1 MKIKIEETLIR
12 LKNLP
17 ILAKIALFGAFFA
30 LLFSL
35 FQLGQFL
42 FERNQLKQA
51 WKLVPET
58 AVLAFE
64 VRKMSDFW
72 HEVDTSTVWKTLK
85 EVPYF
90 QNISQRAKWADS
102 LSKQGWEIDSF
113 LEKQNLISSLH
124 ITPNRDLDWI
134 FYLPLDGVE
143 NLFIQNFIEKI
154 QTQKGYSF
162 ETHEFQ
168 GFQIREIITPE
179 KQIFA
184 YLFHQNF
191 FIGSFTPL
199 LIEEVIRN
207 IRQTNRQSFY
217 QTNDALFELNK
228 KKGKYGNLYLN
239 MYKIADLVSLV
250 SVDSCQKLLPEMPHF
265 SAALLSNFEWQGRNL
280 NLSGMNAAVENMPK
294 NDYLK
299 IFEKQNPTQIQE
311 LAHFI
316 PQRTAVFYRMGFDDP
331 KTLYKDLLARQSQT
345 NPNFG
350 TELENM
356 NRDYGLNLQDFYE
369 ELDGEVGLA
378 ILETPERPMPDK
390 LIFAKLNAASSA
402 NAFLQKLARNSAKDT
417 LGIEEY
423 ADLKITRL
431 EITDFPRYAF
441 GDIFS
446 GFRNTYFTIINNYL
460 ILANHEKGIRD
471 LINDIDNQEVWT
483 KLLKQKQWIGNWKQ
497 KNNVQVVVDLPK
509 VWNLV
514 LPNLKPEWR
523 NFFEKNKRQLLR
535 FEYFNFETRQQEG
548 LFYTDLQITHK
559 FLPKTQV
566 GGFEKVY
573 STSLSAAVAGMPQIV
588 QNHADQSLELLVR
601 DERNNLY
608 LLDKNGKKRWSTA
621 LEGSVISPIYQVD
634 MLKNGKLQY
643 AFASTEKIYV
653 IDRLGRKVGNFPI
666 RPSEDSRLEHFT
678 VLDYDKSKNYRF
690 VAVEQSGNVYFFSK
704 NATILEGWKPRRF
717 LGALTDGVAHVR
729 SKQQDYMIAVQ
740 KDGMV
745 NVVTRNALIVNGF
758 PLRFETSIE
767 QPVFVQYGAD
777 AEETLVE
784 MMSETGELIGFNLL
798 GKVVRRDPLLRPENT
813 SIFSFCIS
821 PNQKDWVAA
830 RQDSK
835 LITLYDRAGNPLFE
849 KEITEKGKILVQYF
863 YFTPDIQVISL
874 TNWDTKKVSL
884 HYRNGDPLLPQSL
897 DNDQA
902 LSMRY
907 DEVQEAF
914 FVYKSYKNK
923 IEMVKILKN

>member
-1 MKIKIEETLIR
+1 MKIDNIR
-12 LKNLP
+12 KQFKNLP

-30 LLFSL
+30 FLFFA
-35 FQLGQFL
+35 FQLAHFL

-58 AVLAFE
+58 AVLALE
-64 VRKMSDFW
+64 VRKIPDFW
-72 HEVDTSTVWKTLK
+72 QEVDSSTLWKTLR

-90 QNISQRAKWADS
+90 HTLNHRAKWADS
-102 LSKQGWEIDSF
+102 LSRRGWEIESF
-113 LEKQNLISSLH
+113 LNKQNLITSLH
-124 ITPNRDLDWI
+124 ITPNRNLDWV
-134 FYLPLDGVE
+134 FYLPLEGAE
-143 NLFIQNFIEKI
+143 NLFIQNFVEKI
-154 QTQKGYSF
+154 QSQKGYSA

-168 GFQIREIITPE
+168 GFRIQEIVTPD

-199 LIEEVIRN
+199 LIEDVIRN

-217 QTNDALFELNK
+217 QTNDALFELDK

-239 MYKIADLVSLV
+239 MYKIADLISLA
-250 SVDSCQKLLPEMPHF
+250 SVDSCQKMLPEMPYF
-265 SAALLSNFEWQGRNL
+265 SAAFLSNFEWQGRSL
-280 NLSGMNAAVENMPK
+280 SLSGLNAATENMPK

-299 IFEKQNPTQIQE
+299 LFEDQKPTQIQD
-311 LAHFI
+311 LVHFV
-316 PQRTAVFYRMGFDDP
+316 PQRTALFYRMGFDDP
-331 KTLYKDLLARQSQT
+331 KKLYQDLLERQKQT

-378 ILETPERPMPDK
+378 ILETPERPTPDK
-390 LIFAKLNAASSA
+390 LIFAKLNASSSA
-402 NAFLQKLARNSAKDT
+402 NALLQKLARNSAKDT

-431 EITDFPRYAF
+431 EIANFPSYAF
-441 GDIFS
+441 GEIFS

-483 KLLKQKQWIGNWKQ
+483 KLPKQKQWIGNWKQ
-497 KNNVQVVVDLPK
+497 KNNLQLVMDLPK
-509 VWNLV
+509 IWNLI

-523 NFFEKNKRQLLR
+523 GFFEKNKRQFLR
-535 FEYFNFETRQQEG
+535 FEYLNYETRQQDG
-548 LFYTDLQITHK
+548 LFYTNFQIFHK
-559 FLPKTQV
+559 FLPKTQA
-566 GGFEKVY
+566 GGFEKIY
-573 STSLSAAVAGMPQIV
+573 STTLNAAVAGMPQIV
-588 QNHADQSLELLVR
+588 QNNADQSLEILVR
-601 DERNNLY
+601 DARNNLY
-608 LLDKNGKKRWSTA
+608 LLDKNGKKRWNTA

-666 RPSEDSRLEHFT
+666 SPSAESRLEHFT

-704 NATILEGWKPRRF
+704 NASILEGWKPRKF
-717 LGALTDGVAHVR
+717 LGALADAVGHVR
-729 SKQQDYMIAVQ
+729 SKQLDYMIAVQ

-758 PLRFETSIE
+758 PLRFETNVE
-767 QPVFVQYGAD
+767 QPIFIQYGAD

-830 RQDSK
+830 RQDSQ
-835 LITLYDRAGNPLFE
+835 LMTVYDRAGNALFE
-849 KEITEKGKILVQYF
+849 KEITEKGRILVQYF
-863 YFTPDIQVISL
+863 YFTPDIQVLSL
-874 TNWDTKKVSL
+874 TNWETKKVNFY
-884 HYRNGDPLLPQSL
+884 YRNGDPLLAQSL

-907 DEVQEAF
+907 DELQEAF

>member
-1 MKIKIEETLIR
+1 MKIENTVKQF
-12 LKNLP
+12 KNLP

-30 LLFSL
+30 FLFFA
-35 FQLGQFL
+35 FQLGHLF
-42 FERNQLKQA
+42 FERNQVKQA

-58 AVLAFE
+58 AVLALE
-64 VRKMSDFW
+64 VRKIPDFW
-72 HEVDTSTVWKTLK
+72 REVDTSALWKTLR
-85 EVPYF
+85 EIPYF
-90 QNISQRAKWADS
+90 QTLNQRAKRADS
-102 LSKQGWEIDSF
+102 LSKRGWEIENF
-113 LEKQNLISSLH
+113 LNKQSLISSLH

-134 FYLPLDGVE
+134 FYLPLEGAE
-143 NLFIQNFIEKI
+143 NFFIQDFIEKI
-154 QTQKGYSF
+154 QSQNGYSA

-168 GFQIREIITPE
+168 GFQIQEIITPD

-199 LIEEVIRN
+199 LIEDVIRN

-217 QTNDALFELNK
+217 QTNGALFELDK

-239 MYKIADLVSLV
+239 MYKMADLISLVSL
-250 SVDSCQKLLPEMPHF
+250 DSCQKTLPEMPYF
-265 SAALLSNFEWQGRNL
+265 SAAFLSNFEWQGRNL
-280 NLSGMNAAVENMPK
+280 SFSGLNAASENTPK

-299 IFEKQNPTQIQE
+299 LFENQKPTQIQD

-331 KTLYKDLLARQSQT
+331 KNLYQDILTRQKQS

-350 TELENM
+350 TELDNM
-356 NRDYGLNLQDFYE
+356 NRDYGLNLKDFYE

-378 ILETPERPMPDK
+378 ILETPERLMPDK
-390 LIFAKLNAASSA
+390 LIFAKLNASSSA
-402 NAFLQKLARNSAKDT
+402 NALLQKLARNSAKDT

-431 EITDFPRYAF
+431 EIADFPRYAF
-441 GDIFS
+441 GEIFS

-483 KLLKQKQWIGNWKQ
+483 KLPKQKQWIGNWKQ
-497 KNNVQVVVDLPK
+497 KNNVQLVVDLPK
-509 VWNLV
+509 IWNLV
-514 LPNLKPEWR
+514 LPNLKPEWQV
-523 NFFEKNKRQLLR
+523 FFEKNKRQLLR
-535 FEYFNFETRQQEG
+535 FEYLNYETRQQNG
-548 LFYTDLQITHK
+548 LFYTDFQLFHK
-559 FLPKTQV
+559 FLPKTQA
-566 GGFEKVY
+566 GGFEKIY
-573 STSLSAAVAGMPQIV
+573 STTLNAAVAGMPQIV
-588 QNHADQSLELLVR
+588 QNHADQSLEVLVR

-608 LLDKNGKKRWSTA
+608 LLDKNGKKRWNTA

-653 IDRLGRKVGNFPI
+653 IDRLGRKVGNFPL
-666 RPSEDSRLEHFT
+666 RPSEDSRLEHFR

-690 VAVEQSGNVYFFSK
+690 VAVEQNGNVYFFSK
-704 NATILEGWKPRRF
+704 NATILEGWKPRKF
-717 LGALTDGVAHVR
+717 LGALTDAVGHVR

-758 PLRFETSIE
+758 PLRFETRVE
-767 QPVFVQYGAD
+767 QPIFVQYGAN

-835 LITLYDRAGNPLFE
+835 LITVYDRTGNPLFE
-849 KEITEKGKILVQYF
+849 KEITEKGRILVQYF
-863 YFTPDIQVISL
+863 YFTPDIQVLSL
-874 TNWDTKKVSL
+874 TNWETKKVSFY
-884 HYRNGDPLLPQSL
+884 YRNGDPLLPQSL